1 MEKSSIA
8 GHTGGGGKEPQ
19 GGQGFPKILIKIN
32 KSSFKNKLLRRTYEN
47 PHAFLCS

>member
-1 MEKSSIA
+1 MGKSIIA
-8 GHTGGGGKEPQ
+8 WHTGGGGKEPQ